1 MDFFYSSQQRDAR
14 LHTLTK
20 DQRLYL
26 IEKLKRGKRT
36 VFSNEL
42 AKGKGTYLGSD
53 QDLEREIEQWE
64 FIDLLDGGEGN
75 RPYRCEC
82 GMSLRYQYIV
92 KNTRTG
98 EIKKFGKNHF
108 EFHTGIPAAI
118 VKDIIKGFELID
130 YELDEILYKLENG
143 WDRSI
148 IKKIIDYKIE
158 IPVEIY
164 EQLQLRLPLLDKQ
177 MKRLSKLIREKEEEL
192 HKQEYQKELERLKA
206 EQSKRDRSVSRHAMK
221 PVSTITRSQP
231 KKLAKK
237 PVLSSTLG
245 ADAHRLIIQLLET
258 HGTISVLEICEELDA
273 IEHNYKGF
281 FSTGKP
287 LAFPHVAMFL
297 DQLVQQEICRL
308 EKSNLDDR
316 WYSVIL
322 S

>member
-1 MDFFYSSQQRDAR
+1 VDFLDYFYSSQQRETR
-14 LHTLTK
+14 LNSLTE

-26 IEKLKRGKRT
+26 MEKLKRGKRT

-53 QDLEREIEQWE
+53 QDLEQEIQQWE
-64 FIDLLDGGEGN
+64 FVDLLDGGEGN

-92 KNTRTG
+92 KNTRTA
-98 EIKKFGKNHF
+98 EIKKFGRNHF
-108 EFHTGIPAAI
+108 EFHTGIPASI

-148 IKKIIDYKIE
+148 IRKLIDYKIE

-164 EQLQLRLPLLDKQ
+164 EQLQLKLPLLDKQ
-177 MKRLSKLIREKEEEL
+177 INRLTKLVREVEDEL
-192 HKQEYQKELERLKA
+192 HRQEYLKKLEGLKA
-206 EQSKRDRSVSRHAMK
+206 EQKNRNISKQSTK
-221 PVSTITRSQP
+221 PVSTIKRSQP

-237 PVLSSTLG
+237 PMLSSVLG
-245 ADAHRLIIQLLET
+245 LDAHQLIIQLLENS
-258 HGTISVLEICEELDA
+258 GTISVLEICEELDS
-273 IEHNYKGF
+273 IEHSFKGY

-287 LAFPHVAMFL
+287 LVFPQVAMLL
-297 DQLVQQEICRL
+297 DQLVQQGICRL
-308 EKSNLDDR
+308 EESNLDDR
-316 WYSVIL
+316 WYSVI
-322 S
+322 

>member
-1 MDFFYSSQQRDAR
+1 MDFLDYFYSSQQRETR
-14 LHTLTK
+14 LNSLTE

-26 IEKLKRGKRT
+26 MEKLKRGKRT

-53 QDLEREIEQWE
+53 QDLEQEIQQWE
-64 FIDLLDGGEGN
+64 FVDLLDGGEGN

-92 KNTRTG
+92 KNTRTA
-98 EIKKFGKNHF
+98 EIKKFGRNHF
-108 EFHTGIPAAI
+108 EFHTGIPASI

-148 IKKIIDYKIE
+148 IRKLIDYKIE

-164 EQLQLRLPLLDKQ
+164 EQLQLKLPLLDKQ
-177 MKRLSKLIREKEEEL
+177 INRLTKLVREVEDEL
-192 HKQEYQKELERLKA
+192 HRQEYLKLERLKE
-206 EQSKRDRSVSRHAMK
+206 EQKNRNISKQSTK
-221 PVSTITRSQP
+221 PVSTIKRSQP

-237 PVLSSTLG
+237 PMLSSSLG
-245 ADAHRLIIQLLET
+245 LDAHRLIIQLLENN
-258 HGTISVLEICEELDA
+258 GTISVLEICEELDSL
-273 IEHNYKGF
+273 EHSFKGY

-287 LAFPHVAMFL
+287 LVFPQVAMLL
-297 DQLVQQEICRL
+297 DQLVQQGICRL
-308 EKSNLDDR
+308 EESNLDDR
-316 WYSVIL
+316 WYSVI
-322 S
+322 